1 MCADISMVPK
11 ESGRTH
17 AGPYAAG
24 MSHPGPQGRV
34 YGVSRMGSPGLLLA
48 ALVFLMPAA
57 ALALS
62 TDADQPMQITA
73 DKASYDEA
81 SGTMVYRGNVRVTQ
95 GSLAITAETLTT
107 HAPQRELERVE
118 AEGDEKTGKAT
129 WRQLADDGMEIRAEA
144 RRMDY
149 LAAERRIL
157 MIGDAVLWQGEDRFR
172 GERIEYDLDTETM
185 DAVAGD
191 EGRIEIILQ
200 PRRREE

>member
-1 MCADISMVPK
+1 MA
-11 ESGRTH
+11 
-17 AGPYAAG
+17 
-24 MSHPGPQGRV
+24 
-34 YGVSRMGSPGLLLA
+34 SPGLLLA

-57 ALALS
+57 TLALS
-62 TDADQPMQITA
+62 TDADEPMQITA

-118 AEGDEKTGKAT
+118 AEGDEKAGKAT

-157 MIGDAVLWQGEDRFR
+157 MIGDAVLWQGEDRFS